1 VYDRLNKARRV
12 VMTQQLGRW
21 AAKAFA
27 VVIGTVGLVG
37 LVGCGGSDE
46 TAGNQTKPAAKKA
59 PSAAVSED
67 LVGTWTR
74 TVPARSYTYVTAGK
88 FTMKVSGDGN
98 MEMYD
103 PAGNPTND
111 CVSQMSCEALTLTAR
126 NGKLTVGEM
135 AACTGSGEYS
145 YRITGRRLT
154 TEAVRDG
161 CKSDRPQLFDGATWR
176 RQS

>member
-1 VYDRLNKARRV
+1 MRLV
-12 VMTQQLGRW
+12 
-21 AAKAFA
+21 A
-27 VVIGTVGLVG
+27 VAIGTVGLVG
-37 LVGCGGSDE
+37 SVGCGGSDE
-46 TAGNQTKPAAKKA
+46 RAGNQTKPVQKKA
-59 PSAAVSED
+59 PSAVVSDE

-74 TVPARSYTYVTAGK
+74 TVRARSYTYMSAGK

-103 PAGNPTND
+103 PNANSTND
-111 CVSQMSCEALTLTAR
+111 CISQEFCEALTLTAR

-135 AACTGSGEYS
+135 AACTGSAEYA
-145 YRITGRRLT
+145 YRIAGRRLK
-154 TEAVRDG
+154 TEAVREG